1 MLLQWHSVNTV
12 TNRQKKLAVL
22 TGDLIN
28 EGFFYKKMYAR
39 FARRPQKVAVRRV
52 SLYLLPYAF
61 KDAFISETLNLDSKI
76 QTWLLS
82 SFTDPK
88 IDFSFLY

>member
-1 MLLQWHSVNTV
+1 MVV
-12 TNRQKKLAVL
+12 RQ
-22 TGDLIN
+22 
-28 EGFFYKKMYAR
+28 
-39 FARRPQKVAVRRV
+39 V

>member
-1 MLLQWHSVNTV
+1 M
-12 TNRQKKLAVL
+12 
-22 TGDLIN
+22 
-28 EGFFYKKMYAR
+28 
-39 FARRPQKVAVRRV
+39 AVRRV

>member
-39 FARRPQKVAVRRV
+39 FARWPQKVAVRRV
-52 SLYLLPYAF
+52 SLYLLPY
-61 KDAFISETLNLDSKI
+61 AFISETLNLDSKI

-88 IDFSFLY
+88 IHFSFLY

>member
-1 MLLQWHSVNTV
+1 M
-12 TNRQKKLAVL
+12 AVL

-52 SLYLLPYAF
+52 SLYLLP
-61 KDAFISETLNLDSKI
+61 FISETLNLDSKI